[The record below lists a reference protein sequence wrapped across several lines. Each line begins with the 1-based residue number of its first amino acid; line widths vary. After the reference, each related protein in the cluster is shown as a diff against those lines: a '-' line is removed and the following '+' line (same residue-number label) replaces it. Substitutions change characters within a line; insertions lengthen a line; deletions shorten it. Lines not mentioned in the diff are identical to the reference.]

1 MEERK
6 GLSSSVDKDTSASED
21 INEKFSKNDPENEPF
36 WSELIQKDSFP
47 QDEGIH
53 KKKEEKEGK
62 EKLPDEAVNQKKK
75 EEKEGKE
82 KLPDEA
88 VNQKKKEEEKGISTQ
103 REKEKNEKDE
113 KDNVCLEAI
122 RDLPQSLPE
131 ALQRKF

>member
-62 EKLPDEAVNQKKK
+62 EKERKEREWKEKAGKKWKEK
-75 EEKEGKE
+75 EEKEEKRKKE
-82 KLPDEA
+82 
-88 VNQKKKEEEKGISTQ
+88 KKKEKKSNFKSLKTK
-103 REKEKNEKDE
+103 EKEK
-113 KDNVCLEAI
+113 
-122 RDLPQSLPE
+122 
-131 ALQRKF
+131 